1 MTVSYV
7 NLKPKQ
13 DLFEVNNMEILD
25 LKKKAVQLRKRTWE
39 LIYKHH
45 NGHTGSDLSC
55 TDILVALYYDVMNQ
69 NAKNFGQKDVDTYI
83 QSKGHAVEIWYEI
96 LADLGYINQKD
107 LDERYSTFNSPYIGH
122 PTTEV
127 HGMAFH
133 TGSLGHGLGLGVGVS
148 LAAKM
153 NHSQKHIYVLMGDG
167 EQAEG
172 SIWEAAMAAGNYS
185 LDNLTAIVDHNDLQ
199 ISGTTDSV
207 MRSNPISD
215 KYRAFGWDVQEVDG
229 NNMEALVNILN
240 KANNTNKPRLIIANT
255 VKGKG
260 ITVAENR
267 ADWHHKIPS
276 PEEYEQGIKQLN
288 AQMEALENE

>member
-1 MTVSYV
+1 MDT
-7 NLKPKQ
+7 
-13 DLFEVNNMEILD
+13 LD
-25 LKKKAVQLRKRTWE
+25 LKKKAVELRKRTWE
-39 LIYKHH
+39 LIYNHK

-55 TDILVALYYDVMNQ
+55 TDILVALYYSVMNQ
-69 NAKNFGQKDVDTYI
+69 NKDNFGQKDVDTYI
-83 QSKGHAVEIWYEI
+83 QSKGHAVEIWYEV
-96 LADLGYINQKD
+96 LADKGYIDRDD
-107 LDERYSTFNSPYIGH
+107 LEKRYSTFNSPYIGH
-122 PTTEV
+122 PTTDV
-127 HGMAFH
+127 KGMEFH
-133 TGSLGHGLGLGVGVS
+133 TGSLGHGLGLGVGVA

-153 NHSQKHIYVLMGDG
+153 DNSSKHTYVLMGDG

-172 SIWEAAMAAGNYS
+172 SVWEAAMAAGNYS

-229 NNMEALVNILN
+229 NDVGALVDVLTKEND
-240 KANNTNKPRLIIANT
+240 TNKPRMIIANT

-267 ADWHHKIPS
+267 ADWHHKIPT
-276 PEEYEQGIKQLN
+276 EAEYKEGLRELY
-288 AQMEALENE
+288 AQMEALNND

>member
-1 MTVSYV
+1 M
-7 NLKPKQ
+7 NEL
-13 DLFEVNNMEILD
+13 E
-25 LKKKAVQLRKRTWE
+25 LKKKAVELRRRTWQ
-39 LIYKHH
+39 LIYNHQ

-69 NAKNFGQKDVDTYI
+69 NAENIGEKNIDTYI

-96 LADLGYINQKD
+96 LADKGYIERDD
-107 LDERYSTFNSPYIGH
+107 LEKRYSTFNSPYIGH

-127 HGMAFH
+127 KGMEFH
-133 TGSLGHGLGLGVGVS
+133 TGSLGHGLGLGVGVA

-153 NHSQKHIYVLMGDG
+153 NQASKHVYVLMGDG

-172 SIWEAAMAAGNYS
+172 SVWEAAMAAGNYN
-185 LDNLTAIVDHNDLQ
+185 LDNLVAIIDHNDLQ

-207 MRSNPISD
+207 MRSNPLND
-215 KYRAFGWDVQEVDG
+215 KYLAFNWDVVEVNG
-229 NNMEALVNILN
+229 NNMNDLVNILT
-240 KANNTNKPRLIIANT
+240 KPNNTNKPRLIIANT

-260 ITVAENR
+260 ISMAENR

-276 PEEYEQGIKQLN
+276 ATEYKQGLKELD
-288 AQMEALENE
+288 AQMEALNND

>member
-1 MTVSYV
+1 M
-7 NLKPKQ
+7 NEL
-13 DLFEVNNMEILD
+13 E
-25 LKKKAVQLRKRTWE
+25 LKKKAVELRRRTWQ
-39 LIYKHH
+39 LIYNHQ

-69 NAKNFGQKDVDTYI
+69 NAENIGEKNIDTYI

-96 LADLGYINQKD
+96 LADKGYIERGD
-107 LDERYSTFNSPYIGH
+107 LEKRYSTFNSPYIGH

-127 HGMAFH
+127 KGMEFH
-133 TGSLGHGLGLGVGVS
+133 TGSLGHGLGLGVGVA

-153 NHSQKHIYVLMGDG
+153 NQSSKHVYVLMGDG

-172 SIWEAAMAAGNYS
+172 SVWEAAMAAGNYN
-185 LDNLTAIVDHNDLQ
+185 LDNLVAIIDHNDLQ

-207 MRSNPISD
+207 MRSNPLSD
-215 KYRAFGWDVQEVDG
+215 KYLAFNWDVAEVNG
-229 NNMEALVNILN
+229 NNMNDLVNILT
-240 KANNTNKPRLIIANT
+240 KPNNTNKPRLIIANT

-260 ITVAENR
+260 ISMAENR

-276 PEEYEQGIKQLN
+276 AAEYKEGLKELD
-288 AQMEALENE
+288 AQMEALNND

>member
-1 MTVSYV
+1 M
-7 NLKPKQ
+7 NEL
-13 DLFEVNNMEILD
+13 E
-25 LKKKAVQLRKRTWE
+25 LKKKAVELRRRTWQ
-39 LIYKHH
+39 LIYNHQ

-69 NAKNFGQKDVDTYI
+69 NAENIGEKNIDTYI

-96 LADLGYINQKD
+96 LADKGYIERDD
-107 LDERYSTFNSPYIGH
+107 LEKRYSTFNSPYIGH

-127 HGMAFH
+127 KGMEFH
-133 TGSLGHGLGLGVGVS
+133 TGSLGHGLGLGVGVA

-153 NHSQKHIYVLMGDG
+153 NQASKHIYVLMGDG

-172 SIWEAAMAAGNYS
+172 SVWEAAMAAGNYN
-185 LDNLTAIVDHNDLQ
+185 LDNLVAIIDHNDLQ

-207 MRSNPISD
+207 MRSNPLND
-215 KYRAFGWDVQEVDG
+215 KYLAFNWDVVEVNG
-229 NNMEALVNILN
+229 NNMNDLVNILT
-240 KANNTNKPRLIIANT
+240 KPNNTNKPRLIIANT

-260 ITVAENR
+260 ISMAENR

-276 PEEYEQGIKQLN
+276 ATEYKEGLKELD
-288 AQMEALENE
+288 AQMEALNND

>member
-1 MTVSYV
+1 
-7 NLKPKQ
+7 
-13 DLFEVNNMEILD
+13 MEILD
-25 LKKKAVQLRKRTWE
+25 LKKKAVQLRKRTWT

-69 NAKNFGQKDVDTYI
+69 NTNNFGKKDIDTYI

-96 LADLGYINQKD
+96 LADLGYIDQKD
-107 LDERYSTFNSPYIGH
+107 LDKKYSTFNSPYIGH

-153 NHSQKHIYVLMGDG
+153 NRSQKHIYVLMGDG

-185 LDNLTAIVDHNDLQ
+185 LDNLTAIIDHNDLQ

-229 NNMEALVNILN
+229 NNMEALINILN

-276 PEEYEQGIKQLN
+276 PEEYEQGIKQLD